1 MKERRQR
8 LRENPELTV
17 PLEDSFTISTNV
29 SGFKDMSLRSDIE
42 KKFKRIPEKLRK
54 KNLKSQIVDTE
65 KIKK

>member
-1 MKERRQR
+1 M
-8 LRENPELTV
+8 